1 MEENNIILVEN
12 KQAQTAL
19 SATAVHMEWERIY
32 LRIDVKI
39 EDPSNEYSDVPLSF
53 YAVNGLNQAK
63 AVYQTEKIGADLY
76 RLSANITNCGSN
88 RCFPLGNYR
97 ICVCAGTEQVA
108 TVMASADVVRRIND
122 SSRIFLYRG
131 GKSTY
136 NVFFYVAE
144 GEDDLPLIMFVSS
157 YSASS
162 MNFPSNKPLRLP
174 NPMRQIRKKLNG
186 IRRPFLRD
194 FYKICS
200 FLYRNRTKTVLFMS
214 EQNDS
219 CGANQMAVYNRMKE
233 RGLDKEYT
241 LLISARR
248 AASQPQSRLS
258 WLRLIRKI
266 AMSQMVILDDHAP
279 IFDWLKLNKRTT
291 LVQLWHAG
299 AGFKSSGYS
308 RWGHFGCPAPQS
320 CHRQDQYGIAGSR
333 QIAPFFSEVWG
344 ILDEQVLPTGM
355 PRMDEYLDEGHRS
368 EVTRQLYERY
378 PVCQGKKV
386 MLFAPTYRG
395 KNRKNAYY
403 PYSQLDFQR
412 LYTLCGDKWV
422 VLFKMHPWVQDGVP
436 IPEEYQDKFLDVGD
450 YPNINDL
457 FYLTDLLVTDYSS
470 NIFEYSLMRKP
481 MMFYAFDK
489 VQYSFSRGFHR
500 DYEEAAPGKICYT
513 FGELMDAFEKEDFE
527 YEKVE
532 EYVKKHFDYTD
543 THASDRV
550 IDWIILGKIPEDL
563 QAALREK
570 QEQAEFV
577 SRLAFATPENQE

>member
-1 MEENNIILVEN
+1 
-12 KQAQTAL
+12 
-19 SATAVHMEWERIY
+19 MEWERIY

-308 RWGHFGCPAPQS
+308 RWGHFGRTGPAHRNAENGRVSGRRTPQ
-320 CHRQDQYGIAGSR
+320 
-333 QIAPFFSEVWG
+333 
-344 ILDEQVLPTGM
+344 
-355 PRMDEYLDEGHRS
+355 
-368 EVTRQLYERY
+368 
-378 PVCQGKKV
+378 
-386 MLFAPTYRG
+386 
-395 KNRKNAYY
+395 
-403 PYSQLDFQR
+403 
-412 LYTLCGDKWV
+412 
-422 VLFKMHPWVQDGVP
+422 
-436 IPEEYQDKFLDVGD
+436 
-450 YPNINDL
+450 
-457 FYLTDLLVTDYSS
+457 
-470 NIFEYSLMRKP
+470 
-481 MMFYAFDK
+481 
-489 VQYSFSRGFHR
+489 
-500 DYEEAAPGKICYT
+500 
-513 FGELMDAFEKEDFE
+513 
-527 YEKVE
+527 
-532 EYVKKHFDYTD
+532 
-543 THASDRV
+543 
-550 IDWIILGKIPEDL
+550 
-563 QAALREK
+563 
-570 QEQAEFV
+570 
-577 SRLAFATPENQE
+577 